1 MRQTKISK
9 IYIPALRQSKS
20 CFKIGSSFFIFN
32 LQYISVLGS
41 TGSIGTQTLDIVR
54 TFPDKFKIVGLSTNT
69 NLELLQK
76 QIKEFQPLAVAV
88 MDLEKA
94 EELKKENPNCEVYG
108 GMDGLIKI
116 AQLKKTEIVV
126 TAVVGEIGIEPTLAG
141 IEAGKTIAL
150 ANKETLVSA
159 GEKVMNLAKKKNV
172 EIRPI
177 DSEHSA
183 IWQCL
188 QSGKRNEVKK
198 VWLTASGGPF
208 WDADKWSLE
217 KLKTVTKAEVLNH
230 PNWQMGAKISVD
242 SATMMNKGLELIE
255 AMHLFDLKPEEIE
268 IVIHPQ
274 SLVHSAVEFVD
285 GNIIAQISKPDMRHA
300 ILYALTY
307 PERQANNFAPLN
319 LFDQKFEFFKPDFER
334 YPCLKLALECAKKGG
349 DFPKKLNRANEE
361 AVGKFLK
368 GEIGFLEIGEYIKKQ
383 LI

>member
-1 MRQTKISK
+1 MKNLS
-9 IYIPALRQSKS
+9 LL
-20 CFKIGSSFFIFN
+20 GSS
-32 LQYISVLGS
+32 
-41 TGSIGTQTLDIVR
+41 GSIGTQTLDIVR
-54 TFPDKFKIVGLSTNT
+54 AFPEKFKVIGLSTNT
-69 NLELLQK
+69 NLELLKK
-76 QIKEFQPLAVAV
+76 QIQEFQPEAVSV
-88 MDLEKA
+88 MNLEKA
-94 EELKKENPNCEVYG
+94 EELRKLKPNCEVYE

-116 AQLKKTEIVV
+116 AQLEKTEIVV
-126 TAVVGEIGIEPTLAG
+126 TAIVGEIGIEPTLAG
-141 IEAGKTIAL
+141 IEAGKIIAL
-150 ANKETLVSA
+150 ANKETLVA
-159 GEKVMNLAKKKNV
+159 EGEKVMNLAKEKKV

-188 QSGKRNEVKK
+188 QSGRRNEVKK
-198 VWLTASGGPF
+198 IWLTASGGPF
-208 WDADKWSLE
+208 WDTQKWSLE
-217 KLKTVTKAEVLNH
+217 KLKTVTKTEVLNH

-242 SATMMNKGLELIE
+242 SATMMNKGLEFIE
-255 AMHLFDLKPEEIE
+255 AMYLFNLKPEEIE

-285 GNIIAQISKPDMRHA
+285 GSIIAQISKPDMRHA

-319 LFDQKFEFFKPDFER
+319 LFDQKFEFFKPELKR

-361 AVGKFLK
+361 AVAKFLK